1 MLQVSGDLKKE
12 KTRLRLFERGSN
24 GPPSLPP
31 NCFETPNQVNLFAS
45 CFGCR
50 YADRQRTIGGTIS
63 IGSISVM
70 QLNCQK
76 VVNYFLLDLKFR
88 RSGVGWLRTRSI
100 SCRLKESHNQRVVAY
115 QNDLT
120 RYDYIKYYLG
130 CCKNQMTKKTNDCGA
145 QRGRLKTRE

>member
-1 MLQVSGDLKKE
+1 MSNKSTLASALGLAQVSGDLKKE

-31 NCFETPNQVNLFAS
+31 NCFETPNQVNLFAN
-45 CFGCR
+45 CFGYR
-50 YADRQRTIGGTIS
+50 YADIQRTIGGTMS

-70 QLNCQK
+70 SLNCQK
-76 VVNYFLLDLKFR
+76 VVNYFLLDLKFHGAELVD
-88 RSGVGWLRTRSI
+88 SELVQ

-120 RYDYIKYYLG
+120 RYDYII
-130 CCKNQMTKKTNDCGA
+130 
-145 QRGRLKTRE
+145 